1 MDAFLTLVLSDI
13 FDSETAGFR
22 GVDISTEPSRQP
34 LEDFESV
41 EFLEVDFVR
50 PKCLRKT
57 ENLSGSFKRN
67 STNNDVNN
75 FIDSRHNLKKTVDEI
90 LATISKTLRNRNLE
104 DCTKYFE

>member
-1 MDAFLTLVLSDI
+1 MKWLNEYKGTIKTVCYEKMKDHT
-13 FDSETAGFR
+13 
-22 GVDISTEPSRQP
+22 
-34 LEDFESV
+34 FEEVKKVV